1 MDKSYG
7 KEKKMAENA
16 SNYIDT
22 TYGEKLD
29 RNGYA
34 PSLLNNEDET
44 CYFRE
49 RGLLWRCRGYCT
61 ETARHEVFFGPN
73 RTNSKRTG
81 MWCNVCPNCHREI
94 HQTDG
99 EKDRLLK
106 KEAQEAFEKVRS
118 HEDFIAIFGKNY
130 L

>member
-16 SNYIDT
+16 SNYIDI

-44 CYFRE
+44 CYF
-49 RGLLWRCRGYCT
+49 GCGG

-81 MWCNVCPNCHREI
+81 MWCDVCPNCHREI

-99 EKDRLLK
+99 VKDRRLK
-106 KEAQEAFEKVRS
+106 KEAQEVFESVRS
-118 HEDFIAIFGKNY
+118 HEDFIAIFGRSY
-130 L
+130 T